1 VSPLPI
7 ENQDKKLYFD
17 SIDFSSL
24 HNFRNSIDAI
34 DCSLLTG

>member
-1 VSPLPI
+1 MKTNVVA
-7 ENQDKKLYFD
+7 D
-17 SIDFSSL
+17 SIDFSAL